1 MTRKRTHLTLYEA
14 TIDDT
19 AEHVT
24 IKQVPKAYRDV
35 GFGGGSGPNFKELEA
50 RKLARKERVLSQIIA
65 NNDNDVN
72 INFSQKQQQKD
83 HDIDSDNG
91 CSPLRKPKSF
101 FLIKQ
106 QRKRLKN
113 IQRAINGKIVTV
125 SHPRGTVR
133 QHNTFIVVL
142 LLKMQNRKMKK
153 ETNVQIIK
161 KRNAHLDLWL
171 L

>member
-14 TIDDT
+14 TIDDI

-72 INFSQKQQQKD
+72 INFSQK
-83 HDIDSDNG
+83 
-91 CSPLRKPKSF
+91 
-101 FLIKQ
+101 
-106 QRKRLKN
+106 
-113 IQRAINGKIVTV
+113 
-125 SHPRGTVR
+125 
-133 QHNTFIVVL
+133 
-142 LLKMQNRKMKK
+142 
-153 ETNVQIIK
+153 
-161 KRNAHLDLWL
+161 
-171 L
+171 

>member
-1 MTRKRTHLTLYEA
+1 MTLYEA
-14 TIDDT
+14 TIDDI

-24 IKQVPKAYRDV
+24 IKQMPKAYRDV
-35 GFGGGSGPNFKELEA
+35 GFRGGSGPNFKELEA
-50 RKLARKERVLSQIIA
+50 RMLARKERVLSQIIA

-72 INFSQKQQQKD
+72 VIFSQKQRQKH

-91 CSPLRKPKSF
+91 CSPPRKQKNF

-113 IQRAINGKIVTV
+113 IQRTINGKIVTV

-133 QHNTFIVVL
+133 QNNTLIVVL
-142 LLKMQNRKMKK
+142 LLKIQNRKMKK
-153 ETNVQIIK
+153 ETDAQIIK
-161 KRNAHLDLWL
+161 KRNAHQDLWL

>member
-14 TIDDT
+14 TIDDI

-91 CSPLRKPKSF
+91 CSPPRKQKSF
-101 FLIKQ
+101 FFDKTTKKKAKKYPKGNKWKNSDRESSSGDGETTQHFYSGPITENAKSENEE
-106 QRKRLKN
+106 RNKRPDN
-113 IQRAINGKIVTV
+113 
-125 SHPRGTVR
+125 
-133 QHNTFIVVL
+133 
-142 LLKMQNRKMKK
+142 
-153 ETNVQIIK
+153 
-161 KRNAHLDLWL
+161 
-171 L
+171 